1 MSMFYVSYYRLF
13 CWKTNRKGSDMSY
26 AVVLLPASCFQDGK
40 SSNESSELWFYQ
52 SAETNPERNTTF
64 LNFTADHFVFGYQ

>member
-1 MSMFYVSYYRLF
+1 
-13 CWKTNRKGSDMSY
+13 MSY